1 MDRLRS
7 LQLFRH
13 VATLGSFSAA
23 SRECGVPQP
32 SISRAIAELEADL
45 GVRLLNRTT
54 RRVGLTAQGRRYLER
69 VDDALRCL
77 SEAESVVRT
86 GFAEIEGDVRVS
98 LPGVIGR
105 RLVAPRLT
113 RALLD
118 HPSLRVELAF
128 SDGLGDLTDRAFDFA
143 IRVSGAIPEAFVAL
157 PIVESRQCVVASPTY
172 LAGRTLPASMS
183 KLDGHHG
190 VFRDARTASLFESAG
205 LTTRFIADDLE
216 LAWRATRDGLGI
228 SVVPFWL
235 VREDLVAERLVE
247 LFPGAPKPAGRI
259 TAVHLRT
266 HELGP
271 AARFVLDVVSQHI
284 RDAVMPLPII

>member
-7 LQLFRH
+7 LDLFRK
-13 VATLGSFSAA
+13 VAALGSFSAVA
-23 SRECGVPQP
+23 RESGVPQP
-32 SISRAIAELEADL
+32 SISRAIAELETDL

-54 RRVGLTAQGRRYLER
+54 RRVALTAQGRRYLER
-69 VDDALRCL
+69 VEDALRSL
-77 SEAESVVRT
+77 AEADAVVRT
-86 GFAEIEGDVRVS
+86 GLAEAAGDVKVS

-118 HPSLRVELAF
+118 YPSLRVELAF
-128 SDGLGDLTDRAFDFA
+128 SDGLNDLTDRAFDFA
-143 IRVSGAIPEAFVAL
+143 IRVSGSVPEAFVAL

-172 LAGRTLPASMS
+172 LAGRTPPASMS
-183 KLDGHHG
+183 RLDGHHG

-216 LAWRATRDGLGI
+216 LAWRATRDGVGI
-228 SVVPFWL
+228 SIMPFWL
-235 VREDLVAERLVE
+235 VRDDLVAERLVE
-247 LFPGAPKPAGRI
+247 LFPSATKPTGRI
-259 TAVHLRT
+259 TAVHLRS

-271 AARFVLDVVSQHI
+271 AARFVLEFVAQHI
-284 RDAVMPLPII
+284 RDAVLPLPIS